1 MESRILQWRDK
12 FMDKELNNIL
22 INIDVSPSEEE
33 EKFIRDQLHQFNV
46 NQIGKDE
53 QYAVFAYNNNDI
65 IGGVLVNT
73 EKSSIFIDILWVDE
87 TLRGQGIGSKLLI
100 AAEKE
105 GINRNIQYS
114 TTDTFDFQAVDFYI
128 KNGYSEI
135 GRIAAYIEGHDKVFF
150 RKKLK

>member
-1 MESRILQWRDK
+1 MH
-12 FMDKELNNIL
+12 KELKNIL
-22 INIDVSPSEEE
+22 INIELSPAAGK
-33 EKFIRDQLHQFNV
+33 EKFIRDQLHQFNI
-46 NQIGKDE
+46 NEIGKDE
-53 QYAVFAYNNNDI
+53 QYAVFAYNNDI
-65 IGGVLVNT
+65 VGGILVNT
-73 EKSSIFIDILWVDE
+73 ERSSIFIDILWVDE

-105 GINRNIQYS
+105 GINRDIPYS

-135 GRIAAYIEGHDKVFF
+135 GRIVAYIERHDKVFF